1 MKSGLSS
8 EQLLA
13 EDFVNEQ
20 YVCAHCTHLFINCN
34 FADICRLLRRR
45 RMATIRAMTTK
56 VTFLHRCSVQGPQ
69 ARPILEY
76 AKSLRCPTLHPL
88 MSK

>member
-20 YVCAHCTHLFINCN
+20 YVCAHRTHLFINCS
-34 FADICRLLRRR
+34 FADTCWLLRRR
-45 RMATIRAMTTK
+45 RVATIRAMTTK
-56 VTFLHRCSVQGPQ
+56 VTFQPRCSVQGPQ

-76 AKSLRCPTLHPL
+76 AKSLRYPTLHPL